1 MAIFGRQKRQPRTYW
16 AELGFMI
23 LGLLGLQP
31 TLFMSLLQGTPE
43 KVANYAEQNG
53 YSVSPQSLE
62 AIRDWTTSQL
72 TGLLPHSQQ
81 GPISTPNGWAPV
93 PVQGSG
99 ALPSTSYTPSGY
111 LASQPMTQPY
121 PMQNTYGTA
130 AGYAQQPAAYGQTAT
145 GYGQP
150 NYSQPGYGQSNYGQS
165 NYGQFGNAQ
174 AGYGQQPQY
183 GTNPVNATTNGW
195 NSQPMNGVQNPN
207 VRYQNGY
214 QNNYP
219 NNSLPANTYSAN
231 TYSAN
236 ATPTNSFG
244 NQYQTAQH
252 PAVNPQTDYGYNSPY
267 QTPGYTA
274 PPSNQ
279 QPYYG
284 GSSLNANANP
294 YGVPG
299 PSGATNSY
307 NSNNTWSRAT
317 PLGSSTG
324 FSGSGAPSYSQSYSP
339 ANYSASQFN
348 GTQPNAGTWQ
358 RYQSP
363 GSPLYR

>member
-62 AIRDWTTSQL
+62 AIRDWTTSHL
-72 TGLLPHSQQ
+72 NGLLPHSQQ
-81 GPISTPNGWAPV
+81 GPMSTPNGWAPV
-93 PVQGSG
+93 PVQATG

-130 AGYAQQPAAYGQTAT
+130 AGYAQQPATYGQTGA

-150 NYSQPGYGQSNYGQS
+150 NYSQPGYSQPGYSQPNYGQS

-183 GTNPVNATTNGW
+183 GTNP
-195 NSQPMNGVQNPN
+195 
-207 VRYQNGY
+207 
-214 QNNYP
+214 
-219 NNSLPANTYSAN
+219 ANTYSAN

-236 ATPTNSFG
+236 ANPTNSFG

-252 PAVNPQTDYGYNSPY
+252 PAVNPQTGYGYNNPY
-267 QTPGYTA
+267 QTPGYNV
-274 PPSNQ
+274 PSSNQ

-294 YGVPG
+294 YGASG
-299 PSGATNSY
+299 PAGATNSY

-324 FSGSGAPSYSQSYSP
+324 GSGFGAPSYSQSYPP

>member
-1 MAIFGRQKRQPRTYW
+1 MAIFGRQKRQARTYW

-62 AIRDWTTSQL
+62 AIRDWTTSHL

-81 GPISTPNGWAPV
+81 GPMSTPNGWAPV
-93 PVQGSG
+93 PVQATG

-130 AGYAQQPAAYGQTAT
+130 AGYAQQPATYGQTAA

-150 NYSQPGYGQSNYGQS
+150 NYSQPGYSQPNYGQSNYGQS

-174 AGYGQQPQY
+174 AGYGQPL
-183 GTNPVNATTNGW
+183 NAA
-195 NSQPMNGVQNPN
+195 QNPN
-207 VRYQNGY
+207 VQYQNGY
-214 QNNYP
+214 QNSYP
-219 NNSLPANTYSAN
+219 NSSL
-231 TYSAN
+231 
-236 ATPTNSFG
+236 PTNSV
-244 NQYQTAQH
+244 
-252 PAVNPQTDYGYNSPY
+252 PS
-267 QTPGYTA
+267 
-274 PPSNQ
+274 SNQ

-284 GSSLNANANP
+284 GSSLNANP
-294 YGVPG
+294 YGAPG
-299 PSGATNSY
+299 PGGATNSY

-324 FSGSGAPSYSQSYSP
+324 VSGYGAPSYSQSYPP

>member
-62 AIRDWTTSQL
+62 VLRDWTTSHL

-93 PVQGSG
+93 PVQASG
-99 ALPSTSYTPSGY
+99 TLPSTSYTPSGY
-111 LASQPMTQPY
+111 LASQPMAQPY
-121 PMQNTYGTA
+121 STQNAYGTPA
-130 AGYAQQPAAYGQTAT
+130 SYAPQPAAYGQNAV

-150 NYSQPGYGQSNYGQS
+150 

-174 AGYGQQPQY
+174 AGYGQQAQY
-183 GTNPVNATTNGW
+183 GSNLTNTAANGW
-195 NSQPMNGVQNPN
+195 NGQPLNSAQNPN
-207 VRYQNGY
+207 VRYQNS
-214 QNNYP
+214 YP
-219 NNSLPANTYSAN
+219 NSSLPANTYS
-231 TYSAN
+231 TN
-236 ATPTNSFG
+236 AYPANSFA
-244 NQYQTAQH
+244 NQNQTAQH
-252 PAVNPQTDYGYNSPY
+252 PAVNPQAGYGYNNPY
-267 QTPGYTA
+267 QTQGYNV
-274 PPSNQ
+274 PPPNQ

-299 PSGATNSY
+299 PGGATNSY

-317 PLGSSTG
+317 PMGSSTG
-324 FSGSGAPSYSQSYSP
+324 VSGFGAPSYSQNYSP
-339 ANYSASQFN
+339 SNYSASQVN
-348 GTQPNAGTWQ
+348 GAQPSPGTWQ

>member
-1 MAIFGRQKRQPRTYW
+1 MAIFGRQKRQARTYW

-62 AIRDWTTSQL
+62 AIRDWTTSHL

-81 GPISTPNGWAPV
+81 GPMSTPNGWAPV
-93 PVQGSG
+93 PVQATG

-130 AGYAQQPAAYGQTAT
+130 AGYAQQPATYGQTAA

-150 NYSQPGYGQSNYGQS
+150 NYSQPGYSQPNYGQSNYGQSNYGQSNYGQS

-174 AGYGQQPQY
+174 AGYGQPL
-183 GTNPVNATTNGW
+183 NAA
-195 NSQPMNGVQNPN
+195 QNPN
-207 VRYQNGY
+207 VQYQNGY
-214 QNNYP
+214 QNSYP
-219 NNSLPANTYSAN
+219 NSSL
-231 TYSAN
+231 
-236 ATPTNSFG
+236 PTNSV
-244 NQYQTAQH
+244 
-252 PAVNPQTDYGYNSPY
+252 PS
-267 QTPGYTA
+267 
-274 PPSNQ
+274 SNQ

-284 GSSLNANANP
+284 GSSLNANP
-294 YGVPG
+294 YGAPG
-299 PSGATNSY
+299 PGGATNSY

-324 FSGSGAPSYSQSYSP
+324 VSGYGAPSYSQSYPP

>member
-62 AIRDWTTSQL
+62 AIRDWTTSHL

-81 GPISTPNGWAPV
+81 GPMSTPNGWAPV
-93 PVQGSG
+93 PVQASG
-99 ALPSTSYTPSGY
+99 GLPSTSYTPSGY
-111 LASQPMTQPY
+111 LASQSMTQPY

-130 AGYAQQPAAYGQTAT
+130 AGYAQQPAT
-145 GYGQP
+145 YGQP
-150 NYSQPGYGQSNYGQS
+150 NYSQPGYGQSNFGQS

-174 AGYGQQPQY
+174 TGYGQQPQY
-183 GTNPVNATTNGW
+183 GTNPANATTNGW

-207 VRYQNGY
+207 VRYQNAY
-214 QNNYP
+214 Q
-219 NNSLPANTYSAN
+219 N

-236 ATPTNSFG
+236 ANPTNTFG

-252 PAVNPQTDYGYNSPY
+252 PAVNPQTGYGYNSPY
-267 QTPGYTA
+267 QTPGYNV

-284 GSSLNANANP
+284 GSTLNANANP
-294 YGVPG
+294 YGAVG
-299 PSGATNSY
+299 PNGATNSY

-324 FSGSGAPSYSQSYSP
+324 FTGFGAPSYSQSYSP
-339 ANYSASQFN
+339 TNYSASQFN

-358 RYQSP
+358 RYQPS

>member
-1 MAIFGRQKRQPRTYW
+1 M
-16 AELGFMI
+16 
-23 LGLLGLQP
+23 
-31 TLFMSLLQGTPE
+31 
-43 KVANYAEQNG
+43 
-53 YSVSPQSLE
+53 
-62 AIRDWTTSQL
+62 
-72 TGLLPHSQQ
+72 
-81 GPISTPNGWAPV
+81 STPNGWAPV
-93 PVQGSG
+93 PVQATG

-130 AGYAQQPAAYGQTAT
+130 AGYAQQPATYGQTAA

-150 NYSQPGYGQSNYGQS
+150 NYGQSNYGQSNYGQS

-174 AGYGQQPQY
+174 AGYGQPL
-183 GTNPVNATTNGW
+183 NAA
-195 NSQPMNGVQNPN
+195 QNPN
-207 VRYQNGY
+207 VQYQNGY
-214 QNNYP
+214 QNSYP
-219 NNSLPANTYSAN
+219 NSSL
-231 TYSAN
+231 
-236 ATPTNSFG
+236 PTNSV
-244 NQYQTAQH
+244 
-252 PAVNPQTDYGYNSPY
+252 PS
-267 QTPGYTA
+267 
-274 PPSNQ
+274 SNQ

-284 GSSLNANANP
+284 GSSLNANP
-294 YGVPG
+294 YGAPG
-299 PSGATNSY
+299 PGGATNSY

-324 FSGSGAPSYSQSYSP
+324 VSGYGAPSYSQSYPP

>member
-62 AIRDWTTSQL
+62 AFRDWTTSHL
-72 TGLLPHSQQ
+72 NGLLPHSQQ
-81 GPISTPNGWAPV
+81 GPMSTPNGWAPV
-93 PVQGSG
+93 PVQATGT
-99 ALPSTSYTPSGY
+99 LPSTSYTPNGY

-121 PMQNTYGTA
+121 PMQNAYGTPA
-130 AGYAQQPAAYGQTAT
+130 SYAPQPAAYGQTAA

-150 NYSQPGYGQSNYGQS
+150 L
-165 NYGQFGNAQ
+165 NA
-174 AGYGQQPQY
+174 A
-183 GTNPVNATTNGW
+183 
-195 NSQPMNGVQNPN
+195 QNPN
-207 VRYQNGY
+207 VQYQNGY
-214 QNNYP
+214 QNSYP
-219 NNSLPANTYSAN
+219 NSSFPNNAYSTNAYPANSFAN
-231 TYSAN
+231 QN
-236 ATPTNSFG
+236 
-244 NQYQTAQH
+244 QTAQH
-252 PAVNPQTDYGYNSPY
+252 SAINPQTGYGYNSPY
-267 QTPGYTA
+267 QTQGYNV

-299 PSGATNSY
+299 PGGATNSY

-317 PLGSSTG
+317 PMGSSTG
-324 FSGSGAPSYSQSYSP
+324 VSGFGAPSYSQNYSP
-339 ANYSASQFN
+339 SNYSASQFN
-348 GTQPNAGTWQ
+348 GTQPNSGTWQ

>member
-62 AIRDWTTSQL
+62 AIRDWTTSHL

-81 GPISTPNGWAPV
+81 GPMSTPNGWAPV
-93 PVQGSG
+93 PVQATG

-130 AGYAQQPAAYGQTAT
+130 AGYAQQPATYGQTAA

-150 NYSQPGYGQSNYGQS
+150 NYGQS

-174 AGYGQQPQY
+174 AGYGQPL
-183 GTNPVNATTNGW
+183 NAA
-195 NSQPMNGVQNPN
+195 QNPN
-207 VRYQNGY
+207 VQYQNGY
-214 QNNYP
+214 QNSYP
-219 NNSLPANTYSAN
+219 NSSL
-231 TYSAN
+231 
-236 ATPTNSFG
+236 PTNSV
-244 NQYQTAQH
+244 
-252 PAVNPQTDYGYNSPY
+252 PS
-267 QTPGYTA
+267 
-274 PPSNQ
+274 SNQ

-284 GSSLNANANP
+284 GSSLNANP
-294 YGVPG
+294 YGAPG
-299 PSGATNSY
+299 PGGATNSY

-324 FSGSGAPSYSQSYSP
+324 VSGYGAPSYYQSYPP

>member
-1 MAIFGRQKRQPRTYW
+1 MAIFGRQKRQARTYW

-62 AIRDWTTSQL
+62 AIRDWTTSHL

-81 GPISTPNGWAPV
+81 GPMSTPNGWAPV
-93 PVQGSG
+93 PVQATG

-130 AGYAQQPAAYGQTAT
+130 AGYAQQPATYGQTAA

-150 NYSQPGYGQSNYGQS
+150 NYGQSNYGQSNYGQS

-174 AGYGQQPQY
+174 AGYGQPL
-183 GTNPVNATTNGW
+183 NAA
-195 NSQPMNGVQNPN
+195 QNPN
-207 VRYQNGY
+207 VQYQNGY
-214 QNNYP
+214 QNSYP
-219 NNSLPANTYSAN
+219 NSSL
-231 TYSAN
+231 
-236 ATPTNSFG
+236 PTNSV
-244 NQYQTAQH
+244 
-252 PAVNPQTDYGYNSPY
+252 PS
-267 QTPGYTA
+267 
-274 PPSNQ
+274 SNQ

-284 GSSLNANANP
+284 GSSLNANP
-294 YGVPG
+294 YGAPG
-299 PSGATNSY
+299 PGGATNSY

-324 FSGSGAPSYSQSYSP
+324 VSGYGAPSYSQSYPP

>member
-1 MAIFGRQKRQPRTYW
+1 LEGLIAMAIFGRQKRQARTYW

-62 AIRDWTTSQL
+62 AIRDWTTSHL

-81 GPISTPNGWAPV
+81 GPMSTPNGWAPV
-93 PVQGSG
+93 PVQATG

-130 AGYAQQPAAYGQTAT
+130 AGYAQQPATYGQTAA

-150 NYSQPGYGQSNYGQS
+150 NYSQPNYSQPGYGQPNYGQSNYGQS

-174 AGYGQQPQY
+174 AGYGQPL
-183 GTNPVNATTNGW
+183 NAA
-195 NSQPMNGVQNPN
+195 QNPN
-207 VRYQNGY
+207 VQYQNGY
-214 QNNYP
+214 QNSYP
-219 NNSLPANTYSAN
+219 NSSL
-231 TYSAN
+231 
-236 ATPTNSFG
+236 PTNSV
-244 NQYQTAQH
+244 
-252 PAVNPQTDYGYNSPY
+252 PS
-267 QTPGYTA
+267 
-274 PPSNQ
+274 SNQ

-284 GSSLNANANP
+284 GSSLNANP
-294 YGVPG
+294 YGAPG
-299 PSGATNSY
+299 PGGATNSY

-324 FSGSGAPSYSQSYSP
+324 VSGYGAPSYSQSYSP
-339 ANYSASQFN
+339 TNYSASQFN
-348 GTQPNAGTWQ
+348 GIQPNAGTWQ
-358 RYQSP
+358 RYQPP

>member
-62 AIRDWTTSQL
+62 AIRDWTTSHL

-81 GPISTPNGWAPV
+81 GPMSTPNGWAPV
-93 PVQGSG
+93 PVQATG

-130 AGYAQQPAAYGQTAT
+130 AGYAQQPATYGQTAA

-150 NYSQPGYGQSNYGQS
+150 NYSQPGYSQPNYGQSNYGQSNYGQSNYGQS

-174 AGYGQQPQY
+174 AGYGQPL
-183 GTNPVNATTNGW
+183 NAA
-195 NSQPMNGVQNPN
+195 QNPN
-207 VRYQNGY
+207 VQYQNGY
-214 QNNYP
+214 QNSYP
-219 NNSLPANTYSAN
+219 NSSL
-231 TYSAN
+231 
-236 ATPTNSFG
+236 PTNSV
-244 NQYQTAQH
+244 
-252 PAVNPQTDYGYNSPY
+252 PS
-267 QTPGYTA
+267 
-274 PPSNQ
+274 SNQ

-284 GSSLNANANP
+284 GSSLNANP
-294 YGVPG
+294 YGAPG
-299 PSGATNSY
+299 PGGATNSY

-324 FSGSGAPSYSQSYSP
+324 VSGYGAPSYSQSYPP